1 MPNQSTKLD
10 VAGFFKKLCDAFG
23 NLITWAWDERYATVV
38 GEFERENAERVI
50 EILEHHFSAMWDGA
64 VIGSA
69 SDLEQEVTRQLG
81 GIEPGQ
87 ALYTTDPSIG
97 EIVFCAWWRWGNGQ
111 RFSLRVGASTLLPK
125 ESADPAAIDQLR
137 NIFSVQD

>member
-1 MPNQSTKLD
+1 MPDQSTKLD
-10 VAGFFKKLCDAFG
+10 VVEFFTKLFDDFG
-23 NLITWAWDERYATVV
+23 DLITWAWDERYATVV
-38 GEFERENAERVI
+38 GEFERENAEQVI

-69 SDLEQEVTRQLG
+69 SDLEQEVTHQLG

-97 EIVFCAWWRWGNGQ
+97 EIVFCAWWRWSNGQ

-125 ESADPAAIDQLR
+125 EAADPDAINQLR
-137 NIFSVQD
+137 HIFSVQE